1 MNTTDDLPLAGRV
14 AVVSGAG
21 AGLGRA
27 HARTLAAMGASVVI
41 NDLPVPSDA
50 DPGVTIAEAV
60 AAEIRAV
67 GGAAIAVHASVA
79 DAGAGERIV
88 EKAIDAFSRVDIVV
102 NNAGILRDGPL
113 RKRDR
118 ADWEAVIGVHVH
130 GAYELTRAAW
140 PYMLD
145 AGFGRVVVTSSAAG
159 IYGTA
164 NNASYGTA
172 KMGVVGMARML
183 AAEAAGTDINVN
195 AIAPLALTAMSSS
208 GGDRDRAA
216 DVIGDLFQR
225 MPAEQVSQTVG
236 WLCHPDCDVTGR
248 IFAVGGGRVAEVL
261 VTETRGWVR
270 PGHTWRDVRDNWDSV
285 TDRGELH
292 VPVHI
297 SDELQLFMAVLG

>member
-1 MNTTDDLPLAGRV
+1 MTITDEQPLAGRV

-27 HARTLAAMGASVVI
+27 HARTLAAMGASVVV
-41 NDLPVPSDA
+41 NDLRVPSDP
-50 DPGVTIAEAV
+50 DPAVTTAEAV
-60 AAEIRAV
+60 VAEIEAA
-67 GGAAIAVHASVA
+67 GGRAIAVHASVA
-79 DAGAGERIV
+79 EEGAGERIV
-88 EKAIDAFSRVDIVV
+88 AEAMGAFSRVDIVV

-118 ADWEAVIGVHVH
+118 SDWEAVIGVHVH

-140 PYMLD
+140 PHMLD

-183 AAEAAGTDINVN
+183 ASETAGLDINVN

-208 GGDRDRAA
+208 AGDRDRAA
-216 DVIGDLFQR
+216 DVVGDLFRR
-225 MPAEQVSQTVG
+225 MPAAQVSQTVA

-248 IFAVGGGRVAEVL
+248 IFAVGGGRVAEVV
-261 VTETRGWVR
+261 VTETRGWMR
-270 PGHTWRDVRDNWDSV
+270 PGHTWHDVRDNWGRI
-285 TDRGELH
+285 TDRDELL
-292 VPVHI
+292 VPVHL
-297 SDELQLFMAVLG
+297 SDELKLFMEALG